1 MICYEILNFLKIFCE
16 IFCVFVF
23 KLVVLEFGKIYY
35 MIFSLNFSILFE
47 NCKRSVIWYFYG
59 KNMYIGKDKYVG
71 LFNIK
76 VLFIYVF
83 VFKLIL

>member
-1 MICYEILNFLKIFCE
+1 M
-16 IFCVFVF
+16 F

>member
-23 KLVVLEFGKIYY
+23 KLFVLEFGKIYY
-35 MIFSLNFSILFE
+35 MIFSLNFNILFE